1 MLKRL
6 FKISIVL
13 ELIALLAYGAT
24 SHAQELNCTVK
35 VMSDGIQ
42 GQGQDKEVFRSMQ
55 QAIADFMNTRKW
67 TNDQYAPQ
75 EKINC
80 NILINVTQTLPGVQ
94 NGFAATITIQSSRPV
109 YNSSYASQLV
119 KHVDKDVQFSYNQF
133 QPLEFNDNRVVGN
146 NAYVSNLP
154 AVLAYYAYLVIAFDY
169 ESFAPKGGQEY
180 FKKAQNI
187 VNNAPEQGKTI
198 SGWKAVEG
206 NHNRYWIVDQ
216 VLNPRFQALRSVWYS
231 MHRDALDNMY
241 KDPAES
247 QKTILNSINTLSQLQ
262 KENPG
267 SILLQFFF
275 NAKSDEFASVIA
287 QQPEANRGLYI
298 TMIGQ
303 IDVPNAQK
311 YNSLNK

>member
-1 MLKRL
+1 MLRRL
-6 FKISIVL
+6 YRILTLQVVAGLGFVAMI
-13 ELIALLAYGAT
+13 T
-24 SHAQELNCTVK
+24 AQELNCTVK
-35 VMSDGIQ
+35 VMADGIQ

-67 TNDQYAPQ
+67 TDDQFAPQ

-94 NGFAATITIQSSRPV
+94 NGFSATMTIQSSRPV
-109 YNSSYASQLV
+109 YNSSYTTQMV

-169 ESFAPKGGQEY
+169 ESFSPKGGQDF

-241 KDPAES
+241 KDPVES

-287 QQPEANRGLYI
+287 QQPESNRELYI
-298 TMIGQ
+298 AMISQ
-303 IDVPNAQK
+303 LDVPNVQK
-311 YNSLNK
+311 YNSLRK

>member
-6 FKISIVL
+6 YKILLIPVL
-13 ELIALLAYGAT
+13 FAIADI
-24 SHAQELNCTVK
+24 SSAQELNCTVK
-35 VMSDGIQ
+35 VMSEGIQ
-42 GQGQDKEVFRSMQ
+42 GQGQDKEVFRSMEK
-55 QAIADFMNTRKW
+55 AITDFMNTRKW
-67 TNDQYAPQ
+67 TNDQYTPQ
-75 EKINC
+75 EKVNC

-94 NGFAATITIQSSRPV
+94 NGFAATLTIQSSRPV
-109 YNSSYASQLV
+109 YNTSYTTQMV
-119 KHVDKDVQFSYNQF
+119 KHVDKELQFSYNQF

-169 ESFAPKGGQEY
+169 ESFSPKGGQEY

-287 QQPEANRGLYI
+287 QQPEANRSLYI

>member
-6 FKISIVL
+6 YKILTLQAVAVMI
-13 ELIALLAYGAT
+13 LATA
-24 SHAQELNCTVK
+24 SAQELNCTVK
-35 VMSDGIQ
+35 VMADGIQ
-42 GQGQDKEVFRSMQ
+42 GQGQDKEIFRNMQ

-67 TNDQYAPQ
+67 TDDQFAPQ

-80 NILINVTQTLPGVQ
+80 NILINVTQTLAGVQ
-94 NGFAATITIQSSRPV
+94 NGFSATMTIQSSRPV
-109 YNSSYASQLV
+109 YNTSYSTQMV
-119 KHVDKDVQFSYNQF
+119 KHVDKDVQFSYNPF
-133 QPLEFNDNRVVGN
+133 SPLEFNDNRVVGN

-154 AVLAYYAYLVIAFDY
+154 AILAYYAYLIIGFDY
-169 ESFAPKGGQEY
+169 ESFSPKGGQDF

-198 SGWKAVEG
+198 AGWKAVEG
-206 NHNRYWIVDQ
+206 NYNRYWIVDQ

-231 MHRDALDNMY
+231 IHRDALDNMY

-287 QQPEANRGLYI
+287 TQPEANRDLYI
-298 TMIGQ
+298 TMISA
-303 IDVPNAQK
+303 IDVPNVQK
-311 YNSLNK
+311 YNSLRK

>member
-1 MLKRL
+1 MLKRPY
-6 FKISIVL
+6 KISFVVV
-13 ELIALLAYGAT
+13 AAMLLFAGVAG
-24 SHAQELNCTVK
+24 AQELNCIVK
-35 VMSDGIQ
+35 VMADGIQ
-42 GQGQDKEVFRSMQ
+42 GQGQDKEVFRGMEK
-55 QAIADFMNTRKW
+55 AITDFMNTRKW
-67 TNDQYAPQ
+67 TEDQYNPQ

-109 YNSSYASQLV
+109 YNSSYTSQMV

-198 SGWKAVEG
+198 TGWKAVEG

-216 VLNPRFQALRSVWYS
+216 ILSPRFQALRSVWYS
-231 MHRDALDNMY
+231 MHREALDNMY
-241 KDPAES
+241 AQPAES
-247 QKTILNSINTLSQLQ
+247 QKIILNSITTLSQLQ

-303 IDVPNAQK
+303 IDVPNVQK

>member
-1 MLKRL
+1 MLKQL
-6 FKISIVL
+6 FKISFVL

-24 SHAQELNCTVK
+24 SQAQELNCTVK
-35 VMSDGIQ
+35 VMSDAIQ

-55 QAIADFMNTRKW
+55 QAITDFMNTRKW

-80 NILINVTQTLPGVQ
+80 NILINVTQTLPGIQ

-109 YNSSYASQLV
+109 YNTNYTSQMV

-169 ESFAPKGGQEY
+169 ESFSPKGGQEY

-198 SGWKAVEG
+198 TGWKAVEG

-298 TMIGQ
+298 TMISQ
-303 IDVPNAQK
+303 IDVPNTQK

>member
-6 FKISIVL
+6 YKILMLQV
-13 ELIALLAYGAT
+13 IAGLGFVAT
-24 SHAQELNCTVK
+24 VTAQELNCTVK
-35 VMSDGIQ
+35 VMADGIQ

-67 TNDQYAPQ
+67 TEDQFAPQ

-94 NGFAATITIQSSRPV
+94 NGFSATMTIQSSRPV
-109 YNSSYASQLV
+109 YNSSYTTQMV

-169 ESFAPKGGQEY
+169 ESFSPKGGQDF

-241 KDPAES
+241 KEPAES

-267 SILLQFFF
+267 SILMQFFF

-287 QQPEANRGLYI
+287 QQPESNRELYI
-298 TMIGQ
+298 AMISQ
-303 IDVPNAQK
+303 LDVPNVQK
-311 YNSLNK
+311 YNSLRK

>member
-1 MLKRL
+1 MLKRPY
-6 FKISIVL
+6 KISFVVV
-13 ELIALLAYGAT
+13 AAMLLFAGVAG
-24 SHAQELNCTVK
+24 AQELNCIVK
-35 VMSDGIQ
+35 VMADGIQ
-42 GQGQDKEVFRSMQ
+42 GQGQDKEVFRGMEK
-55 QAIADFMNTRKW
+55 AITDFMNTRKW
-67 TNDQYAPQ
+67 TEDQYNPQ

-109 YNSSYASQLV
+109 YNSSYTSQMV

-198 SGWKAVEG
+198 TGWKAVEG

-216 VLNPRFQALRSVWYS
+216 ILSPRFQALRSVWYS
-231 MHRDALDNMY
+231 MHREALDNMY
-241 KDPAES
+241 AQPAES
-247 QKTILNSINTLSQLQ
+247 QKIILNSITTLSQLQ

-303 IDVPNAQK
+303 MDVPNVQK